1 MNQITRFLISHGG
14 LFLFPI
20 VLADQSGLPFP
31 AVPWLLAAG
40 ALAAGGKLSLLA
52 AICWAALGSL
62 AADMIWFYL
71 GQRGKRRIFRVF
83 PDLESRKRTLPR
95 KLHTR
100 LILRGVRVLT
110 AAKFLPFGTVVPLRA
125 GALEVGS
132 LRFFLID
139 AFSSV
144 VYAAVYVVLG
154 FIFHSQLEEVVAF
167 MRKLGVVALLLLV
180 AVVGAYLGCVILK
193 RPSKRTRHLNQS
205 RPQDSA
211 RENGGRLNANDTMKT
226 RMRQLSKREIKTGVE
241 MKPHGKLD
249 GDLNLGNRIRHC
261 LGTLGAVLLAIL
273 LNGCAS
279 VGGAVDPDAL
289 NASPWQYN
297 PNTGY
302 PAVGGP
308 GWVSY
313 F

>member
-1 MNQITRFLISHGG
+1 MNQITQFLISHGG
-14 LFLFPI
+14 LCLFLI
-20 VLADQSGLPFP
+20 VLADQSGFPFP

-40 ALAAGGKLSLLA
+40 ALAAGGKLSLPG

-71 GQRGKRRIFRVF
+71 GQRGKRRVFRVF
-83 PDLESRKRTLPR
+83 PDLESRKLTLPR

-154 FIFHSQLEEVVAF
+154 LIFHSQLEEVVAF
-167 MRKLGVVALLLLV
+167 VRKLGVAALLLVV
-180 AVVGAYLGCVILK
+180 AAIGAYLGCVILK
-193 RPSKRTRHLNQS
+193 RGSKPTLLLSQPQLPSPGDGGNSESKES
-205 RPQDSA
+205 RAP
-211 RENGGRLNANDTMKT
+211 
-226 RMRQLSKREIKTGVE
+226 EI
-241 MKPHGKLD
+241 
-249 GDLNLGNRIRHC
+249 
-261 LGTLGAVLLAIL
+261 
-273 LNGCAS
+273 
-279 VGGAVDPDAL
+279 
-289 NASPWQYN
+289 
-297 PNTGY
+297 
-302 PAVGGP
+302 
-308 GWVSY
+308 
-313 F
+313 

>member
-1 MNQITRFLISHGG
+1 
-14 LFLFPI
+14 
-20 VLADQSGLPFP
+20 
-31 AVPWLLAAG
+31 
-40 ALAAGGKLSLLA
+40 
-52 AICWAALGSL
+52 
-62 AADMIWFYL
+62 
-71 GQRGKRRIFRVF
+71 
-83 PDLESRKRTLPR
+83 
-95 KLHTR
+95 
-100 LILRGVRVLT
+100 
-110 AAKFLPFGTVVPLRA
+110 
-125 GALEVGS
+125 
-132 LRFFLID
+132 
-139 AFSSV
+139 
-144 VYAAVYVVLG
+144 
-154 FIFHSQLEEVVAF
+154 
-167 MRKLGVVALLLLV
+167 
-180 AVVGAYLGCVILK
+180 
-193 RPSKRTRHLNQS
+193 
-205 RPQDSA
+205 
-211 RENGGRLNANDTMKT
+211 
-226 RMRQLSKREIKTGVE
+226 

>member
-1 MNQITRFLISHGG
+1 MSQITQLLISHGG
-14 LFLFPI
+14 LFLFLT
-20 VLADQSGLPFP
+20 VVADQSGLPFP

-40 ALAAGGKLSLLA
+40 ALAAGGKLNLLG

-71 GQRGKRRIFRVF
+71 GQRGKIHIVRVF

-110 AAKFLPFGTVVPLRA
+110 AAKFLPFGSVVSLRA

-154 FIFHSQLEEVVAF
+154 LIFHNQLEEVVAF
-167 MRKLGVVALLLLV
+167 VRKLGIVALPLLV
-180 AVVGAYLGCVILK
+180 A
-193 RPSKRTRHLNQS
+193 
-205 RPQDSA
+205 
-211 RENGGRLNANDTMKT
+211 
-226 RMRQLSKREIKTGVE
+226 
-241 MKPHGKLD
+241 
-249 GDLNLGNRIRHC
+249 
-261 LGTLGAVLLAIL
+261 AV
-273 LNGCAS
+273 
-279 VGGAVDPDAL
+279 AV
-289 NASPWQYN
+289 Y
-297 PNTGY
+297 
-302 PAVGGP
+302 
-308 GWVSY
+308 
-313 F
+313 